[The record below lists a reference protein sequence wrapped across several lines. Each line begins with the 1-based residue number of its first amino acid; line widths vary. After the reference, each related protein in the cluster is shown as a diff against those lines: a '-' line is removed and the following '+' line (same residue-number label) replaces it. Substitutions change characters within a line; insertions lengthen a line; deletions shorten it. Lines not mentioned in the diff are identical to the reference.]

1 MPNVLVVVE
10 LSNKKLL
17 GAFTQA
23 AFTRELGNQPERKY
37 SPANKA
43 MIIDISEQRII
54 LNASAAETIRYDE
67 RALIWGRNEFVV
79 SSEEPLLLS
88 CDLNCEQAVYPCGLS
103 SQ

>member
-10 LSNKKLL
+10 LSNKKIL

-23 AFTRELGNQPERKY
+23 AFTREMGQPERKY

-43 MIIDISEQRII
+43 MIIDISEERIA
-54 LNASAAETIRYDE
+54 LNTSTSETIRYDE
-67 RALIWGRNEFVV
+67 HALIWGRNEFVV

-88 CDLNCEQAVYPCGLS
+88 CDLNC
-103 SQ
+103 